1 MTKPFA
7 FFNRD
12 NGSLRFETLRELRN
26 ARIGE
31 PREISL
37 YTQEQVDTLLNEIK
51 GLKELAGTDNVKRLP
66 FD

>member
-1 MTKPFA
+1 
-7 FFNRD
+7 
-12 NGSLRFETLRELRN
+12 LRELRN

-51 GLKELAGTDNVKRLP
+51 GLKELAGTNNVKRLP